1 MKRGKTALVLGG
13 GGSRGAYE
21 IGVWQAL
28 NELGIEINIV
38 TGTSIGAVN
47 GALVAQ
53 NDFETAKKNW
63 KELEEGSIVELTEKD
78 QLRNILEKNLNEEAI
93 RSSLTEY
100 GIVTVEFPSFKSH
113 CMFIEEIPEG
123 ELIDYILASS
133 ACFPMINPYEINDKK
148 FIDGAYFDNV
158 PVEMALKKGAENVI
172 AVDLDSIGIE
182 RKEAYKA
189 VEFLKLISC
198 KWPLGSCCEF
208 KPKNTKRLIRLGY
221 LDTMKG
227 FNVYSGEKYTFIKG
241 EFTKRGLSEAD
252 AAAAIFDLD
261 PTVIYSKEILDKKL
275 LEAIEEEERKSLA
288 EEIKSKLKKLV
299 TNKPTTLLEEEIL
312 AKRYVEKNGLMW

>member
-1 MKRGKTALVLGG
+1 MRKGKTALVLGG

-28 NELGIEINIV
+28 NELGIQIDIV

-53 NDFETAKKNW
+53 NDFELAKKNW
-63 KELEEGSIVELTEKD
+63 KEIQECTITELTEKE
-78 QLRNILEKNLNEEAI
+78 QLRKILEKNLSEEEI

-113 CMFIEEIPEG
+113 CMFIEEIPKG
-123 ELIDYILASS
+123 ELFDYILASS
-133 ACFPMINPYEINDKK
+133 ACFPIINPYEINNKK

-158 PVEMALKKGAENVI
+158 PVEMALKKGAENII
-172 AVDLDSIGIE
+172 AVDLDAIGIV
-182 RKEAYKA
+182 RKDALKEA
-189 VEFLKLISC
+189 EFLRLISC
-198 KWPLGSCCEF
+198 KWPLGSCLAFE
-208 KPKNTKRLIRLGY
+208 PKNTKRIIRLGY
-221 LDTMKG
+221 LDTMKN

-241 EFTKRGLSEAD
+241 EFAKRGLAEAD
-252 AAAAIFDLD
+252 AAAAIFELD

-275 LEAIEEEERKSLA
+275 LEAMEEEERKSWA
-288 EEIKSKLKKLV
+288 EELKSKLKKVV
-299 TNKPTTLLEEEIL
+299 TNKPVTLLEEEIL
-312 AKRYVEKNGLMW
+312 AKRYIEKNGLMW

>member
-1 MKRGKTALVLGG
+1 MRKGKTALVLGG

-63 KELEEGSIVELTEKD
+63 KELEEGSIIELTEKD
-78 QLRNILEKNLNEEAI
+78 QLRKILKKNLREEAI

-113 CMFIEEIPEG
+113 CMFIEEIPKG

-133 ACFPMINPYEINDKK
+133 ACFPMIDPYEINDKK

-158 PVEMALKKGAENVI
+158 PVEMALKKGAQNII
-172 AVDLDSIGIE
+172 AVDLDSIGVV
-182 RKEAYKA
+182 RKEAFKE
-189 VEFLKLISC
+189 VEFLKIISC
-198 KWPLGSCCEF
+198 KWSLGSCTAF
-208 KPKNTKRLIRLGY
+208 QPKNTKRLIRLGY

-227 FNVYSGEKYTFIKG
+227 FNVFSGEKYTFVKG
-241 EFTKRGLSEAD
+241 EFTKRGIAEAD
-252 AAAAIFDLD
+252 AAAAIFELD
-261 PTVIYSKEILDKKL
+261 PAIIYSKEMLDQKL
-275 LEAIEEEERKSLA
+275 LEAFEEEKRKTWM
-288 EEIKSKLKKLV
+288 EELKSKLKKVV
-299 TNKPTTLLEEEIL
+299 TSKPATLLEEEIL
-312 AKRYVEKNGLMW
+312 AKRYIEKNGLMW

>member
-1 MKRGKTALVLGG
+1 MRKGKTALVLGG

-53 NDFETAKKNW
+53 NDFEAAKKNW
-63 KELEEGSIVELTEKD
+63 KELEEGSIVELTKKD
-78 QLRNILEKNLNEEAI
+78 QLRKILEKNLREETI

-113 CMFIEEIPEG
+113 CMFIDEIPKG
-123 ELIDYILASS
+123 QLIDYILASS
-133 ACFPMINPYEINDKK
+133 ACFPMINPYEIKNKK
-148 FIDGAYFDNV
+148 FVDGAYFDNV
-158 PVEMALKKGAENVI
+158 PVEMALKRGAENII

-182 RKEAYKA
+182 RKEAYKD
-189 VEFLKLISC
+189 VEYLSIICC

-208 KPKNTKRLIRLGY
+208 KPNNTKRLIRLGY
-221 LDTMKG
+221 LDTMKE

-241 EFTKRGLSEAD
+241 EFTKRGIAEAD
-252 AAAAIFDLD
+252 AAAAIFELD
-261 PTVIYSKEILDKKL
+261 PTIIYSKEILDRKL
-275 LEAIEEEERKSLA
+275 LEAIEEEERKTWA
-288 EEIKSKLKKLV
+288 EELKSKLKKIV
-299 TNKPTTLLEEEIL
+299 KNKPTTLLEEEIL

>member
-63 KELEEGSIVELTEKD
+63 KELEEGTIIELTEKD

-93 RSSLTEY
+93 RASLTEY

-133 ACFPMINPYEINDKK
+133 ACFPMINPYKIKDKK
-148 FIDGAYFDNV
+148 FIDGAYFDNI
-158 PVEMALKKGAENVI
+158 PVEMALKKGAQNVI
-172 AVDLDSIGIE
+172 VADLDSIGVE
-182 RKEAYKA
+182 RKEAYKD

-198 KWPLGSCCEF
+198 KWPLGSCSAF
-208 KPKNTKRLIRLGY
+208 KLKNTKRLIRLGY

-241 EFTKRGLSEAD
+241 EFTKRGLGEAD
-252 AAAAIFDLD
+252 AAAAIFELD
-261 PTVIYSKEILDKKL
+261 PTIIYSKEILDKKL
-275 LEAIEEEERKSLA
+275 LEAIEEEERKSWA
-288 EEIKSKLKKLV
+288 EELKSKLKKIV
-299 TNKPTTLLEEEIL
+299 KNKPATLMEEEIL

>member
-1 MKRGKTALVLGG
+1 MKKGKTALVLGG

-28 NELGIEINIV
+28 NELGIQIDIV

-53 NDFETAKKNW
+53 NDFDIAKKNW
-63 KELEEGSIVELTEKD
+63 KELEEGSIIELTEKD
-78 QLRNILEKNLNEEAI
+78 QLRNILEKNLREDVI

-113 CMFIEEIPEG
+113 CMFIDEIPEG

-158 PVEMALKKGAENVI
+158 PVEMALKKGAKNVI
-172 AVDLDSIGIE
+172 AVDLDSIGIV
-182 RKEAYKA
+182 RKEAYEDA
-189 VEFLKLISC
+189 EFLKIISC
-198 KWPLGSCCEF
+198 KWPLGSCSAF
-208 KPKNTKRLIRLGY
+208 KTNNTKRLMRLGY
-221 LDTMKG
+221 LDAMKE
-227 FNVYSGEKYTFIKG
+227 FNVYVGEKFTFIKG
-241 EFTKRGLSEAD
+241 EFTKQGLVEAD
-252 AAAAIFDLD
+252 AAAAIFELD
-261 PTVIYSKEILDKKL
+261 PTIIYSKEILDKKL
-275 LEAIEEEERKSLA
+275 MEAVEEERKSWA
-288 EEIKSKLKKLV
+288 EELKSKLKKLV

>member
-1 MKRGKTALVLGG
+1 MRKGKTALVLGG

-28 NELGIEINIV
+28 NELGVEINIV

-63 KELEEGSIVELTEKD
+63 KELEEGTITELTEKN
-78 QLRNILEKNLNEEAI
+78 QLRNILDKNLSEEAI

-113 CMFIEEIPEG
+113 CMFIEEIPKG

-148 FIDGAYFDNV
+148 FIDGAYFDNI
-158 PVEMALKKGAENVI
+158 PVEMALKKGAKNVI
-172 AVDLDSIGIE
+172 VVDLDSIGIE
-182 RKEAYKA
+182 RKDAYTEAQ
-189 VEFLKLISC
+189 FLKVISC
-198 KWPLGSCCEF
+198 RWSLGSCAAF
-208 KPKNTKRLIRLGY
+208 DPKNTKRLIRLGY

-227 FNVYSGEKYTFIKG
+227 FNVFSGEKYTFIKG
-241 EFTKRGLSEAD
+241 EFTKQGLAEAD
-252 AAAAIFDLD
+252 AAAAIFELD

-275 LEAIEEEERKSLA
+275 MEAFKEEKRKTWLEEL
-288 EEIKSKLKKLV
+288 KSKLKKVV
-299 TNKPTTLLEEEIL
+299 TNRPATLLEEEIL
-312 AKRYVEKNGLMW
+312 AKRYIEKNGLMW